1 MYTSGENEADI
12 VDLKTGAVR
21 VTNAAQLTN
30 VMFDVSPVVTSNIG
44 IVQEQND
51 VSLRF
56 SSPVPLRS
64 NCWVSYWFP
73 TAFYDADQITSIR
86 TGALF
91 SNSPRTMKA
100 LGTAGAQY
108 FYKIEEQEGG
118 KYKSVTF

>member
-1 MYTSGENEADI
+1 VYTSGENEADI

-21 VTNAAQLTN
+21 VTDAAQLTN
-30 VMFDVSPVVTSNIG
+30 VLFDVSPVVTENIG

-51 VSLRF
+51 LSLRF
-56 SSPVPLRS
+56 ATPVPLRA

-100 LGTAGAQY
+100 EGTPGAQY
-108 FYKIEEQEGG
+108 FYKVEEQEGG